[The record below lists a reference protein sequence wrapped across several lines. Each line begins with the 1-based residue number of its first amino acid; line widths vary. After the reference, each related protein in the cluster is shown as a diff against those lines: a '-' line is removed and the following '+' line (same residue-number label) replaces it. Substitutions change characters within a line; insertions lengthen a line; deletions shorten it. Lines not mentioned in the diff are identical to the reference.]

1 MNDTLYNNRT
11 VEGFLLSSLVWGVL
25 GIVAGLLI
33 SAQLWEPGLNLGP
46 FLSYGRLR
54 TLHISI
60 LAYGLGLGVIF
71 GLFYFMLV
79 RLTKRG
85 LVFPRL
91 ARFHLWLWN
100 IGVVVAGL
108 SLFMGF
114 TQSLE
119 YAEFEWPVD
128 IVVVIIWVIFAVNI
142 FASVILRE
150 EKQMYVSLWYMLASV
165 LAVAVLYLANNVAIP
180 AGLSVHGLT
189 KSYHIYSGINSA
201 NMEWWYG
208 HNIVGFL
215 LTTPILAMFYYFLP
229 VSTKLPIFSHRLS
242 IVAFWALV
250 FTYLWTGAHHLVYTP
265 LPDWIQT
272 LGIVFSLILIAP
284 SWGSVINGF
293 FTIESDWSKLQQ
305 NYLTKFFLA
314 AITFYGLQTIQGP
327 GQSVRVISGLVH
339 YTDWV
344 IGHVHMGTMGWVT
357 MTACACMYYVFPKI
371 YNTEIFSVKLANS
384 HFWLVFVG
392 QLMYSFTM
400 WIAGIQQSVMLKLT
414 NDDGTLAYTFM
425 DTLAKIYPYWMLRT
439 VAGLIF
445 TIGMVLFILN
455 IVLTI
460 IKGRSLSQ
468 SRA

>member
-11 VEGFLLSSLVWGVL
+11 VEGFLLSSLVWGVF
-25 GIVAGLLI
+25 GIVFGLLI
-33 SAQLWEPGLNLGP
+33 SVQLWEPSFNFGP

-100 IGVVVAGL
+100 IGVVVAGA
-108 SLFMGF
+108 SLFLGF

-180 AGLSVHGLT
+180 AGLT
-189 KSYHIYSGINSA
+189 KSYHIFSGINSA

-293 FTIESDWSKLQQ
+293 FTIEADWKKLQD

-357 MTACACMYYVFPKI
+357 MTATACMYYVFPKI

-400 WIAGIQQSVMLKLT
+400 WIAGIQQSVMLKQL
-414 NDDGTLAYTFM
+414 NDDGTLAHTFM
-425 DTLAKIYPYWMLRT
+425 ETLVNIYPFWILRT

-445 TIGMVLFILN
+445 TVGMVIFILN

-460 IKGRSLSQ
+460 VKGRSLSQ

>member
-11 VEGFLLSSLVWGVL
+11 VEGFLLSSLVWGVF
-25 GIVAGLLI
+25 GIVFGLLI
-33 SAQLWEPGLNLGP
+33 SAQLWAPELNFGP
-46 FLSYGRLR
+46 FFSFGRLR

-108 SLFMGF
+108 SLFMGY

-128 IVVVIIWVIFAVNI
+128 VVVVIIWVIFAINI

-165 LAVAVLYLANNVAIP
+165 LAVAVLYIANNIAIP
-180 AGLSVHGLT
+180 AGLT
-189 KSYHIYSGINSA
+189 KSYHIFSGINSA

-284 SWGSVINGF
+284 SWGSVVNGF
-293 FTIESDWSKLQQ
+293 FTIESDWSKLQT

-327 GQSVRVISGLVH
+327 GQSIRVISGLVH

-371 YNTEIFSVKLANS
+371 YNTEIFSVKLANT

-400 WIAGIQQSVMLKLT
+400 WIAGIQQSVMLKIF

-425 DTLAKIYPYWMLRT
+425 DTLVKIYPYWILRT

-445 TIGMVLFILN
+445 TVGMVIFILN

-460 IKGRSLSQ
+460 VKGRSLSQ

>member
-11 VEGFLLSSLVWGVL
+11 VEGFLLSSLVWGVF
-25 GIVAGLLI
+25 GIVFGLLI
-33 SAQLWEPGLNLGP
+33 SVQLWEPAFNFGP

-100 IGVVVAGL
+100 IGVVVAGA
-108 SLFMGF
+108 SLFLGF

-142 FASVILRE
+142 FASVFLRE

-165 LAVAVLYLANNVAIP
+165 LAVAVLYLVNNIAIP
-180 AGLSVHGLT
+180 AGLT
-189 KSYHIYSGINSA
+189 KSYHIFSGINSA

-229 VSTKLPIFSHRLS
+229 VSTKLPIYSHRLS

-293 FTIESDWSKLQQ
+293 FTIESDWSKLQE

-357 MTACACMYYVFPKI
+357 MTATACMYYVFPKI

-384 HFWLVFVG
+384 HFWLVFIG

-400 WIAGIQQSVMLKLT
+400 WIAGIQQSVMLKQL
-414 NDDGTLAYTFM
+414 NSDGTLANTFM
-425 DTLAKIYPYWMLRT
+425 DTLVAIYPFWILRT

-445 TIGMVLFILN
+445 TVGMVIFILN

-460 IKGRSLSQ
+460 VKGRSLSQ

>member
-11 VEGFLLSSLVWGVL
+11 VEGFLLSSLVWGVF
-25 GIVAGLLI
+25 GIVFGLLI
-33 SAQLWEPGLNLGP
+33 SAQLWAPELNFGP
-46 FLSYGRLR
+46 FFSYGRLR

-128 IVVVIIWVIFAVNI
+128 VVVVIIWVIFAINV

-165 LAVAVLYLANNVAIP
+165 LAVAVLYIANNIAIP
-180 AGLSVHGLT
+180 AGLT
-189 KSYHIYSGINSA
+189 KSYHIFSGINSA

-284 SWGSVINGF
+284 SWGSVVNGF
-293 FTIESDWSKLQQ
+293 FTIESDWSKLQT

-327 GQSVRVISGLVH
+327 GQSIRVISGLVH

-371 YNTEIFSVKLANS
+371 YNTEIFSVKLANT

-400 WIAGIQQSVMLKLT
+400 WIAGIQQSVMLKIF

-425 DTLAKIYPYWMLRT
+425 DTLVKIYPFWILRT

-445 TIGMVLFILN
+445 TVGMVIFILN

-460 IKGRSLSQ
+460 VKGRSLSQ

>member
-1 MNDTLYNNRT
+1 
-11 VEGFLLSSLVWGVL
+11 
-25 GIVAGLLI
+25 
-33 SAQLWEPGLNLGP
+33 
-46 FLSYGRLR
+46 
-54 TLHISI
+54 
-60 LAYGLGLGVIF
+60 
-71 GLFYFMLV
+71 
-79 RLTKRG
+79 
-85 LVFPRL
+85 
-91 ARFHLWLWN
+91 
-100 IGVVVAGL
+100 
-108 SLFMGF
+108 
-114 TQSLE
+114 
-119 YAEFEWPVD
+119 
-128 IVVVIIWVIFAVNI
+128 
-142 FASVILRE
+142 
-150 EKQMYVSLWYMLASV
+150 MYVSLWYMLASV
-165 LAVAVLYLANNVAIP
+165 LAVAVLYIANNIAIP
-180 AGLSVHGLT
+180 AGLT
-189 KSYHIYSGINSA
+189 KSYHIFSGINSA

-284 SWGSVINGF
+284 SWGSVVNGF
-293 FTIESDWSKLQQ
+293 FTIESDWSKLQT

-327 GQSVRVISGLVH
+327 GQSIRVISGLVH

-371 YNTEIFSVKLANS
+371 YNTEVFSVKLANT

-400 WIAGIQQSVMLKLT
+400 WIAGIQQSVMLKIF

-425 DTLAKIYPYWMLRT
+425 DTLVKIYPFWILRT

-445 TIGMVLFILN
+445 TVGMVIFILN

-460 IKGRSLSQ
+460 VKGRSLSQ